1 MKILIA
7 INQSRVLYD
16 FKRELVDA
24 LAARGAEV
32 ILTLEEDFRAEY
44 FKKKNYR
51 ILPAPIDPRGMNP
64 VSDAKLSRFY
74 RELLTKERPDA
85 ALTFTIKPNV
95 YCGRLCAKLG
105 IPYYATISGLGSALN
120 GSRPLRGVV
129 FVSSRA
135 EGSGTRFLS
144 ERGDRDVGGESGSR
158 DEGAD

>member
-1 MKILIA
+1 
-7 INQSRVLYD
+7 
-16 FKRELVDA
+16 
-24 LAARGAEV
+24 
-32 ILTLEEDFRAEY
+32 
-44 FKKKNYR
+44 
-51 ILPAPIDPRGMNP
+51 MNP

-95 YCGRLCAKLG
+95 YCGRQCAKLG

-120 GSRPLRGVV
+120 GSRPLRALASFLYRRGL
-129 FVSSRA
+129 RGA
-135 EGSGTRFLS
+135 ERVFLS